1 MRNSEI
7 NVSAKHIIDINAMK
21 QLCSLRPTLVKIFYL
36 LLFLFLRMMSLSFT
50 LFLFLRIISLPLALF
65 LFMRMISLS
74 LAIFHV
80 HQFLFIF
87 VVCSCV
93 LPFSAV
99 CLSFHILI
107 FLCTNV
113 SIFECTILFIFYLG
127 ILTRFCLLMGVCIL
141 CVVYLNQHFT
151 LSIFRGNYIF
161 YYLVP

>member
-1 MRNSEI
+1 MPCQCGTFLSRWRSGLVRNSEI

-50 LFLFLRIISLPLALF
+50 LFLF
-65 LFMRMISLS
+65 MRMISLS
-74 LAIFHV
+74 LAIFHA

-87 VVCSCV
+87 VVCNCV

-107 FLCTNV
+107 FLCMNV
-113 SIFECTILFIFYLG
+113 SIFNVLFYSSSIWAYSPASACLRVTAFFVLFI
-127 ILTRFCLLMGVCIL
+127 
-141 CVVYLNQHFT
+141 
-151 LSIFRGNYIF
+151 
-161 YYLVP
+161 